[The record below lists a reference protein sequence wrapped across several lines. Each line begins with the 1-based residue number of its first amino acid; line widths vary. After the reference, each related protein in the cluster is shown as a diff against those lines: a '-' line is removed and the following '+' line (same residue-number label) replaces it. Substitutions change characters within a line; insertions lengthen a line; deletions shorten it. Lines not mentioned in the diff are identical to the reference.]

1 MYDHLH
7 ATEDIEKEI
16 SMCAQQIFKHLGTY
30 LMKGAVI
37 GQTLFEVA
45 ESSSQQADE
54 LRPELS
60 KMKEAQ
66 VISQALLSSANKRL
80 IGMENDLYS
89 AQSGKLSQVKQ
100 EATLFRGTIKK
111 LKKDLKKDHMNEFL
125 SGD

>member
-1 MYDHLH
+1 
-7 ATEDIEKEI
+7 
-16 SMCAQQIFKHLGTY
+16 
-30 LMKGAVI
+30 MKGAVI

-54 LRPELS
+54 LRHELS

-66 VISQALLSSANKRL
+66 VISQTLLSSANKRL

-89 AQSGKLSQVKQ
+89 AQSGRGSLKEKKNSMKSSNKSHYEKLSLVKQ

-111 LKKDLKKDHMNEFL
+111 LKKYLKKDHMNEFL